1 MKRERAVVLARGLGT
16 RMRQATEGADL
27 RDPIQMQAAE
37 TGAKAMMP
45 IVGLLRDA
53 SGTIVSGSMSRPFL
67 DYILSALAD
76 AGYTDVCLV
85 VAPDHEAMAR
95 HYSGPGAPRRI
106 SLAFAVQDEPIG
118 TANAVA
124 AAEAWTGDDSFLV
137 INGDNYYAVRTLA
150 SLVGRG
156 DAATALYRADA
167 LVAQS
172 NIPMDRIRA
181 FALGVVEDGRLARIV
196 EKPTPEQAAAL
207 GDRALVSM
215 TCWRM
220 PPAIH
225 AACRRVTRSVRG
237 EFELVDAVNAV
248 IADGARF
255 EVVVAEDGVLDL
267 SRRGDIAAVEDA
279 LLGVTVNP

>member
-1 MKRERAVVLARGLGT
+1 VTRERAVILARGLGT
-16 RMRQATEGADL
+16 RMRQATDGDL
-27 RDPIQMQAAE
+27 DPAQARAAE

-45 IVGLLRDA
+45 IAVPRVGEGAGTA
-53 SGTIVSGSMSRPFL
+53 SGVESRPFL

-85 VAPDHEAMAR
+85 VAPDHETMAR
-95 HYSGPGAPRRI
+95 YYEGVGRPRRVR
-106 SLAFAVQDEPIG
+106 LGFAVQDEPIG

-124 AAEAWTGDDSFLV
+124 AAEAWTGDDPFLV

-156 DAATALYRADA
+156 GAATALYRPEA
-167 LVAQS
+167 LLAQS
-172 NIPMDRIRA
+172 NIPAARIRA
-181 FALGVVEDGRLARIV
+181 FALGVVEDGYLARIV
-196 EKPTPEQAAAL
+196 EKPTLQQAAAL
-207 GDRALVSM
+207 GGDALVSM

-225 AACRRVTRSVRG
+225 AACRRVTRSARG
-237 EFELVDAVNAV
+237 EYELVDAVNAL
-248 IADGARF
+248 IADGVRF

-267 SRRGDIAAVEDA
+267 SRRGDVAAVEHA
-279 LLGVTVNP
+279 LAGVIVDP

>member
-1 MKRERAVVLARGLGT
+1 MRERAVILARGLGT
-16 RMRQATEGADL
+16 RMRQATDVDL
-27 RDPIQMQAAE
+27 DPDQARAAE

-45 IVGLLRDA
+45 I
-53 SGTIVSGSMSRPFL
+53 TIPHAGGGAGDQAGAISRPFL
-67 DYILSALAD
+67 DYTLSALAD

-85 VAPDHEAMAR
+85 VAPDHETMA
-95 HYSGPGAPRRI
+95 HYYEGAGRPRRVR
-106 SLAFAVQDEPIG
+106 LAFAVQDEPIG

-124 AAEAWTGDDSFLV
+124 AAEAWTGDDPFLV

-150 SLVGRG
+150 SLVGRAG
-156 DAATALYRADA
+156 AATALYKAETLLAR
-167 LVAQS
+167 S
-172 NIPMDRIRA
+172 NIPADRIRA

-207 GDRALVSM
+207 GDALVSM

-237 EFELVDAVNAV
+237 EYELVDAVNAL
-248 IADGARF
+248 IADGVRF

-267 SRRGDIAAVEDA
+267 SRRGDVAAVAQA
-279 LLGVTVNP
+279 LAGVTVDP

>member
-1 MKRERAVVLARGLGT
+1 VTRERAVILARGLGT
-16 RMRQATEGADL
+16 RMRQATDGADL
-27 RDPIQMQAAE
+27 RDPDQARAAE

-45 IVGLLRDA
+45 IAVAHPGGVEGA
-53 SGTIVSGSMSRPFL
+53 GAGSRPFL

-76 AGYTDVCLV
+76 ARYTDVCLV

-95 HYSGPGAPRRI
+95 HYGGPGKPRRLR
-106 SLAFAVQDEPIG
+106 LALAVQDEPIG

-124 AAEAWTGDDSFLV
+124 AAETWTGDDPFLV

-150 SLVGRG
+150 SLVGRAG
-156 DAATALYRADA
+156 AATALYRAETLLA
-167 LVAQS
+167 RS
-172 NIPMDRIRA
+172 NIPADRIRA

-207 GDRALVSM
+207 GDALVSM

-237 EFELVDAVNAV
+237 EYELVDAVNAL
-248 IADGARF
+248 IADGVRF
-255 EVVVAEDGVLDL
+255 EVIVADDGVLDL
-267 SRRGDIAAVEDA
+267 SRRGDVAAVEQA
-279 LLGVTVNP
+279 LAGVTVDP

>member
-1 MKRERAVVLARGLGT
+1 MRERAVILARGLGT
-16 RMRQATEGADL
+16 RMRQATAVDL
-27 RDPIQMQAAE
+27 DPDQARAAE

-45 IVGLLRDA
+45 ITGPVRDA
-53 SGTIVSGSMSRPFL
+53 AGAFASGAISRPFL
-67 DYILSALAD
+67 DYSLSALAD

-95 HYSGPGAPRRI
+95 HYTGAGRPRRLR
-106 SLAFAVQDEPIG
+106 LAFAVQEEPIG

-124 AAEAWTGDDSFLV
+124 AAETWTGDDPFLV

-150 SLVGRG
+150 SLVGRAG
-156 DAATALYRADA
+156 AATALYRAETLLA
-167 LVAQS
+167 RS
-172 NIPMDRIRA
+172 NIPADRIRA
-181 FALGVVEDGRLARIV
+181 FALGMVEDGRLARIV

-207 GDRALVSM
+207 GDALVSM

-237 EFELVDAVNAV
+237 EYELVDAVNAL
-248 IADGARF
+248 IADGVRF

-267 SRRGDIAAVEDA
+267 SRRGDVAAVEQA
-279 LLGVTVNP
+279 LAGVTVDP